1 MPRRRPAPA
10 NAPPEDPGAD
20 AHADAPGQ
28 SADDTRPGRPNAA
41 EGRTARDARPG
52 AQQPTGWSPRDILIP
67 YVLLAVSL
75 QRAHGY
81 LIEEYLRSAG
91 FFSLEMSTLYRT
103 LRQLEKDGL
112 LLSNWEPGPT
122 GPARRVYSLTNV
134 GRGWLDQWADTLGVY
149 RRMLDQF
156 FGLYGGNTNSSA
168 DRPADPSPPHKEL

>member
-10 NAPPEDPGAD
+10 TPPPHETTPPPPSTDAAAD
-20 AHADAPGQ
+20 ASP
-28 SADDTRPGRPNAA
+28 PAA
-41 EGRTARDARPG
+41 
-52 AQQPTGWSPRDILIP
+52 WSPRDILIP

-81 LIEEYLRSAG
+81 LIEEYLRSVG
-91 FFSLEMSTLYRT
+91 FLSLEMSTLYRT

-112 LLSNWEPGPT
+112 LHSSWEPGPT
-122 GPARRVYSLTNV
+122 GPARRVYSLTEV
-134 GRGWLDQWADTLGVY
+134 GSGWLDQGADTLGVY

-168 DRPADPSPPHKEL
+168 DRPADPPPPHKEL